1 MDGRVAVRQME
12 TVPDRTRW
20 LRLFRLPNLP
30 TAPGDAAAGAAL
42 AASAA
47 GLDVR
52 PAAVVAASAAALL
65 LYMYGLVD
73 NDIAG
78 LERDRTAAPERPLP
92 SGAISLRAAKAAR
105 AVCWGLAFLA
115 GAAAGLPPA
124 WWLGAG
130 ILLVAVL
137 AYNRLKGVWLMGLCR
152 ALSVVCGAAAVM
164 PRAASWREWPIAVLV
179 VMALGW
185 TAYVAAITKLSEGEE
200 KVSEGLGNRRYLLG
214 LAAFVALPAC
224 AFLPDPRMA
233 ILPLAGCLFAFWG
246 WCVAVAPLWR
256 AHSPEE
262 RRAAV
267 GAAVGAILYMQVG
280 FILCRPVP
288 VFLGVACVVWIAARV
303 VRRLAPGIS
312 GS

>member
-1 MDGRVAVRQME
+1 ME

-200 KVSEGLGNRRYLLG
+200 KASEGLGNRRYLLG

>member
-1 MDGRVAVRQME
+1 ME
-12 TVPDRTRW
+12 NSFYRARW

-47 GLDVR
+47 GFDAR
-52 PAAVVAASAAALL
+52 PAAVAAASAAALL
-65 LYMYGLVD
+65 LYMYGLAD

-78 LERDRTAAPERPLP
+78 LERDRTDAPERPIP

-105 AVCWGLAFLA
+105 AVCWGLALLS

-124 WWLGAG
+124 WWLGTG

-137 AYNRLKGVWLMGLCR
+137 AYNRLKGAWLMGLCR

-164 PRAASWREWPIAVLV
+164 PRAAAWRDWPIAALA

-185 TAYVAAITKLSEGEE
+185 MAYVAAITKLSEGEE
-200 KVSEGLGNRRYLLG
+200 RPSEGLGNRRYLLG

-224 AFLPDPRMA
+224 AFLPDARLA
-233 ILPLAGCLFAFWG
+233 ILPFAGCLFAFWG
-246 WCVAVAPLWR
+246 WCAAVAPLWR
-256 AHSPEE
+256 AHSPAE

-267 GAAVGAILYMQVG
+267 GGAVGAILYMQVG
-280 FILCRPVP
+280 FMLCRPTP

-303 VRRLAPGIS
+303 VRRLAPDIS